1 MMDVIKSWVFS
12 VSVAAVIATITQ
24 MLLPK
29 GNMEKIV
36 RTALSVFL
44 LSAILSPV
52 LLDVDLKLSTDE
64 SFKLKVDNYK
74 RELEGQ
80 MSEMIENELSQQI
93 EGLIS
98 SRLSEMDV
106 SPVSIEVLVTSDTT
120 TSAEIAAV
128 EVKLDEKYKIKDTDI
143 RYLIRSIADCEIKLV
158 YVKG

>member
-64 SFKLKVDNYK
+64 SFELKVDNYK
-74 RELEGQ
+74 KELEDQ
-80 MSEMIENELSQQI
+80 MSEMIEKELSKQI
-93 EGLIS
+93 EKLIS

-106 SPVSIEVLVTSDTT
+106 SPVSIGVLVTSDTT
-120 TSAEIAAV
+120 TSAEIVAV